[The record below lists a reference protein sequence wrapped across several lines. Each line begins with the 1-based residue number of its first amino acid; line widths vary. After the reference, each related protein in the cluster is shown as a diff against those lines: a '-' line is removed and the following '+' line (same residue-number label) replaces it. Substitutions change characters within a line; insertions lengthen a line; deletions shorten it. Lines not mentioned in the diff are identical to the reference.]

1 MDTMNLCLKG
11 RCTQESKI
19 MQVDVLIIVDMKFTP
34 PLRNFG
40 GNWCRSYLPHPPP
53 QRHHVPCVALPPSKF
68 LCVCALLASRWVDI
82 LPDMETLWR
91 RWWVGRVWDRSR
103 AAGRKGSRLRGR
115 SSTQGSGS
123 EVRKEN
129 LKSLK
134 LGLGGCLEGFFAL
147 SLNLIYV
154 NTLLTGSYGTIC
166 WQVWSRR
173 NIYYIRRCYT

>member
-19 MQVDVLIIVDMKFTP
+19 MQVDVIIIVDMKFALYYEISVGTDVEILS
-34 PLRNFG
+34 PLI
-40 GNWCRSYLPHPPP
+40 LP
-53 QRHHVPCVALPPSKF
+53 VPCVALPPSKF

-91 RWWVGRVWDRSR
+91 RWLVGRVWDRSR